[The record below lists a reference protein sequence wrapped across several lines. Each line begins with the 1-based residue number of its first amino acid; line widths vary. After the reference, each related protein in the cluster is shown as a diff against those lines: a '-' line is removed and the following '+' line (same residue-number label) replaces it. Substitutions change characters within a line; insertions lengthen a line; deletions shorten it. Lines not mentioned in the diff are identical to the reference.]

1 MNKKRTSEKKGI
13 SLIVLVITIIVIIIL
28 AVAVILSIANNNPIE
43 NAKEARFKNDIKTIE
58 EDLNM
63 YTLKKYADGEIK
75 GIEEVNLSEEAMV
88 SALPSSKN
96 YKDKVEVKNGTLYIK
111 SGDALTKEEQEW
123 AKEVG
128 VEDAPITFK
137 KQGTE
142 ELKIGSEVTASN
154 NESFYVIGEGAVGTE
169 VSTSSTQDILLLAKY
184 NLTSDGSSQD
194 QNGNTNPCAF
204 SDTNYWSSVEG
215 IAYPDSTTKKYPDLN
230 NEAKYGTGSSVIAK
244 AKAYGASLGAT
255 GRLMTYE
262 EVGALETDYKA
273 ILYGINT
280 EKGYLNYWLGSAYS
294 ENLVWAVGGGED
306 SFLRGTNFLSAPVR
320 GPPSYRSTKIF
331 NKLNIIK

>member
-1 MNKKRTSEKKGI
+1 MKAKEIKRTSEKKGI

-88 SALPSSKN
+88 SALPSSNN

-111 SGDALTKEEQEW
+111 SGDAITKEEQEW

-142 ELKIGSEVTASN
+142 ELKIGSEVKASN

-184 NLTSDGSSQD
+184 NLTSDGSIQD
-194 QNGNTNPCAF
+194 TSGRDILCAF
-204 SDTNYWSSVEG
+204 CSEAAWNSAN
-215 IAYPDSTTKKYPDLN
+215 IAPNDNLN
-230 NEAKYGTGSSVIAK
+230 NKEAIYSEATSAVGKAISYGELFGV
-244 AKAYGASLGAT
+244 T
-255 GRLMTYE
+255 GRLMTCGE
-262 EVGALETDYKA
+262 ARGLLTPE
-273 ILYGINT
+273 IF
-280 EKGYLNYWLGSAYS
+280 EKIGEPGTWLGTADNTFFVYYMGVCISDEGKNFDIFSDQYS
-294 ENLVWAVGGGED
+294 V
-306 SFLRGTNFLSAPVR
+306 RYPVR
-320 GPPSYRSTKIF
+320 P
-331 NKLNIIK
+331 IIEVPKSSIN